1 MELEYILLKYDDV
14 KMDRRDTPKL
24 RGYFANKYNEYIELH
39 NHKDDKFVYKYP
51 IVQYK
56 IIDNIPILLGLKKEG
71 IDIVKEVFFTN
82 NQLRIN
88 AKEYDIYEKNINMY
102 KREYGSTK
110 DVYKYEFLT
119 PWIGLNQK
127 NNKEYRQANIIDK
140 ELILNRVLVGNILSC
155 SKYLGYTVEEEIK
168 VKSSLKKMIVQFKG
182 VKMIGFTGIFYT
194 NFMIPDYLGLGKS
207 VARGFGTI
215 KRISWGEI
223 IWN

>member
-56 IIDNIPILLGLKKEG
+56 VIDNIPILLGLKKEG

-82 NQLRIN
+82 NQLRIST
-88 AKEYDIYEKNINMY
+88 KEYDIYEKNINMY

-155 SKYLGYTVEEEIK
+155 SKYLGYTVKEEIK

-215 KRISWGEI
+215 KRIS
-223 IWN
+223 

>member
-56 IIDNIPILLGLKKEG
+56 VIDNIPILLGLKKEG

-82 NQLRIN
+82 NQLRIST
-88 AKEYDIYEKNINMY
+88 KEYDIYEKNINMY

-155 SKYLGYTVEEEIK
+155 SKYLGYTVEQEIK

-182 VKMIGFTGIFYT
+182 VKMIGFTGSFYT

-215 KRISWGEI
+215 KRIS
-223 IWN
+223 

>member
-56 IIDNIPILLGLKKEG
+56 VIDNIPILLGLKKEG

-82 NQLRIN
+82 NQLRIDT
-88 AKEYDIYEKNINMY
+88 KEYDIYEKNINMY
-102 KREYGSTK
+102 KREYGSTE

-168 VKSSLKKMIVQFKG
+168 VKSNLKKMIVQFKG
-182 VKMIGFTGIFYT
+182 VKMIGFTGMFYT
-194 NFMIPDYLGLGKS
+194 NFMIPDYLGIGKS

-215 KRISWGEI
+215 KRIS
-223 IWN
+223 